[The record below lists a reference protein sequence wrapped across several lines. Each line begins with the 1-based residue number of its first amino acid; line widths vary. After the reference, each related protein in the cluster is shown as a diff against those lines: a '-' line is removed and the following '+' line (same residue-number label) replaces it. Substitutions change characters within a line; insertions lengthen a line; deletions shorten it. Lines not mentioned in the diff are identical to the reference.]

1 MPARHRST
9 HPGTHRTVRRSTS
22 RRPVRLL
29 AAVVAVACAVL
40 LFVRFGPAACSDS
53 DTDRST
59 AAEQAASAGVSL
71 YQYNLDRGALALN
84 SYDYADLQ
92 SYGGGLYYEV
102 DGTVTSLE
110 GVDVSDSQG
119 AVNWSEVKAAGIDFA
134 FIRIGYRGYTEG
146 TISADATAQTN
157 IAQAKAAGLKVGVYF
172 FSQATTEDEAREEAA
187 YAVQQLDGA
196 TLDYPVVYDLE
207 PDVSDDARTKN
218 LSADQ
223 ATANARAFCAA
234 IQQAGYTPMVYLNK
248 ADATSQFDLSQL
260 QDYPLW
266 YAEYT
271 DQPSLGFDFALWQ
284 YTSTGSV
291 FGIDGNVDRDILF
304 DETKLTVRDSSE
316 SPSSSASS

>member
-1 MPARHRST
+1 M
-9 HPGTHRTVRRSTS
+9 
-22 RRPVRLL
+22 
-29 AAVVAVACAVL
+29 
-40 LFVRFGPAACSDS
+40 
-53 DTDRST
+53 
-59 AAEQAASAGVSL
+59 
-71 YQYNLDRGALALN
+71 
-84 SYDYADLQ
+84 
-92 SYGGGLYYEV
+92 
-102 DGTVTSLE
+102 
-110 GVDVSDSQG
+110 
-119 AVNWSEVKAAGIDFA
+119 
-134 FIRIGYRGYTEG
+134 
-146 TISADATAQTN
+146 
-157 IAQAKAAGLKVGVYF
+157 GVYF